1 MPVDLKELNLIV
13 GELESDREPWI
24 PLFQDIQQ
32 YLLPDR
38 GLFTTAGQ
46 KPNSGDKHGAAIYDG
61 TGTRS
66 LRVLAA
72 GMQGGLTSPAREWFK
87 LGLDDHDLEQYG
99 PVKMWLDAVERIMY
113 RTLASSNFYQEAHSI
128 YIEQAGFGT
137 SCLFVD
143 AHPGKVVRF
152 RNLTIG
158 TYAIGAD
165 DLGMIDTLSRR
176 MFMTAQQLALRFGK
190 EKLSNEASGMLE
202 RKSREKIEALHLV
215 QPRDGWDDRKFD
227 KANMPYES
235 IYWEAKVSA
244 HEATPLSEDG
254 YREFPFLVPR
264 WRIVGDEVWG
274 RSPGMEALSDVEML
288 QEMDKTSIMAIHKSV
303 DPPVMG
309 PAELMDD
316 LNRDPGGEN
325 TYEDGQKAEGFKP
338 LYEVKLALA
347 EAEAKIARRQESIA
361 RTFYND
367 LFLMLANAPT
377 DMTATE
383 VIERQG
389 EKLLMLGPVLER
401 QQNDFHDPLIDRV
414 FAICNR
420 AGMIPPAPEEIIDMD
435 MKVQYISLL
444 ALAQQRERIGSIQEM
459 ARFTAALGQFIPEAV
474 DKFDA
479 DKAIDHTA
487 DVLGLPPEIIRDDEK
502 VTGIRQ
508 GRAAEAAKQKQL
520 EMLTQ
525 GADAAK
531 TLSEIDLTKVGGEAN
546 AGV

>member
-1 MPVDLKELNLIV
+1 MPVDLEKLNLTV
-13 GELESDREPWI
+13 SELESDRNPWI
-24 PLFQDIQQ
+24 PLFQDIQE

-46 KPNSGDKHGAAIYDG
+46 QPNSGDRHGAAIYDG
-61 TGTRS
+61 TATRS
-66 LRVLAA
+66 LRILAA

-87 LGLDDHDLEQYG
+87 LGLDDGDLEQYG
-99 PVKMWLDAVERIMY
+99 PVKMWLDAVERVMY
-113 RTLASSNFYQEAHSI
+113 RVLASSNFYQEAHSI

-143 AHPGKVVRF
+143 AHPDKIVRF

-176 MFMTAQQLALRFGK
+176 MFMTAQQLALRFGE
-190 EKLSNEASGMLE
+190 EKLSNEAAGMLD
-202 RKSREKIEALHLV
+202 RKSRDKIEVIHLV
-215 QPRDGWDDRKFD
+215 QPREGWDDRKFD

-309 PAELMDD
+309 PSDLMDD
-316 LNRDPGGEN
+316 LDTSPGAHN
-325 TYEDGQKAEGFKP
+325 TYEDSQKAEGFSA
-338 LYEVKLALA
+338 LYDVRLALA
-347 EAEAKIARRQESIA
+347 ETEAKIARRQESIA

-377 DMTATE
+377 EMTATE

-414 FAICNR
+414 FAILNR

-459 ARFTAALGQFIPEAV
+459 ARFTAALSQFMPEAK
-474 DKFDA
+474 DKFNPDE
-479 DKAIDHTA
+479 AIDYSA
-487 DVLGLPPEIIRDDEK
+487 EVMGLPPEIIRSDEE
-502 VTGIRQ
+502 VAGIRQ
-508 GRAAEAAKQKQL
+508 ERAAEIAKQRQ
-520 EMLTQ
+520 MDMMTQ

-531 TLSEIDLTKVGGEAN
+531 TLSEIDLTGAGGEAN

>member
-13 GELESDREPWI
+13 GELEDDREPWI
-24 PLFQDIQQ
+24 PLFQDIQE

-46 KPNSGDKHGAAIYDG
+46 QPNSGDRYGAAIYDG
-61 TGTRS
+61 TATRS
-66 LRVLAA
+66 LRILAA

-99 PVKMWLDAVERIMY
+99 PVKMWLDATERVIY
-113 RTLASSNFYQEAHSI
+113 RVLASSNFYQESHSV

-137 SCLFVD
+137 SSLFLD
-143 AHPGKVVRF
+143 AHPDKIVRF

-165 DLGMIDTLSRR
+165 DLGMINTLSRR
-176 MFMTAQQLALRFGK
+176 MFMTAQQLALRFGE
-190 EKLSNEASGMLE
+190 EKLSNQSKGMLD
-202 RKSREKIEALHLV
+202 RKSREKIEVLHLV
-215 QPRDGWDDRKFD
+215 QPREGWDDRKFD

-235 IYWEAKVSA
+235 IYWESKVSA
-244 HEATPLSEDG
+244 HEATPLNEDG

-309 PAELMDD
+309 PAEMMDD
-316 LNRDPGGEN
+316 LDRNPGGEN

-367 LFLMLANAPT
+367 LFLMLANAPK

-383 VIERQG
+383 VVERQG

-414 FAICNR
+414 LAICNR
-420 AGMIPPAPEEIIDMD
+420 AGMIPSAPEEIIDMD

-444 ALAQQRERIGSIQEM
+444 ALAQRRERIGSIQEM
-459 ARFTAALGQFIPEAV
+459 ARFTAALSEFMPEAK
-474 DKFDA
+474 DKFNPDE
-479 DKAIDHTA
+479 AIDYSA
-487 DVLGLPPEIIRDDEK
+487 EVMGLPSEIIRSDED
-502 VTGIRQ
+502 VAGIRQ
-508 GRAAEAAKQKQL
+508 QRAQAEAKKAQA
-520 EMLTQ
+520 EMIIQ

-531 TLSEIDLTKVGGEAN
+531 TLSEIDLTRAGGEAG
-546 AGV
+546 A